1 MPLDAA
7 GELRRISDDDLRGI
21 LASLLLGLLS
31 GGTFGIPMVFL
42 VLPCHVV
49 A

>member
-7 GELRRISDDDLRGI
+7 GKLKRISDDDLRGI
-21 LASLLLGLLS
+21 LASLLLDPLS
-31 GGTFGIPMVFL
+31 GGTFGIPMAFL

>member
-7 GELRRISDDDLRGI
+7 GELRKISDDDLRGV
-21 LASLLLGLLS
+21 LASLRLGPLS
-31 GGTFGIPMVFL
+31 GGTFGIPMAFL
-42 VLPCHVV
+42 VLLCHVV

>member
-7 GELRRISDDDLRGI
+7 GELRGISDDALKGI
-21 LASLLLGLLS
+21 LASILLGPLS
-31 GGTFGIPMVFL
+31 GGTFGIPMAFL
-42 VLPCHVV
+42 VLPYHVV